1 MPDVLQPDT
10 PDTPD
15 PADSADAR
23 DQGVPPAA
31 PVPPRRPR
39 RWRRWIVRAAFA
51 LAALLTVLVALG
63 YYYSRPKQLT
73 PIVEGLIGRA
83 VGGVARLDRAD
94 LTFDGHL
101 TLDGLTVGLPGPRH
115 RAPGYARLF
124 DCERIAVRLDI
135 RRVWRGVVDA
145 REVDIRRPR
154 LHLVEDPRTGR
165 LNIEDLPLPRGGGP
179 GVEVR
184 LPPRISLSGARARF
198 ATLDASQVDRT
209 DAVLRLAGELREQP
223 DHPRRYD
230 LVLQTYGDDA
240 VADTQL
246 TGWVDTANPGL
257 NLDLAGLAFNAS
269 YRPFVPPAFRAL
281 WDRLEPVGRVPA
293 AAVNLE
299 TDSRGRIRLNR
310 AALELADVAL
320 TPPYAELGL
329 FDDDMAPDAAG
340 PRYAPRM
347 TRVNGR
353 LIADERSVRIENL
366 TGAIEGVNYHLNGS
380 WGLDPATPG
389 ALTLQTDA
397 FTVERNPLFVSGL
410 PAAAAGVFAR
420 LKPSGRFRATTHVR
434 RATPGGEV
442 AVSGRVEVLDARALY
457 AKFPFP
463 IEGLRGAV
471 TFDPDVVRL
480 EGLTGRGPAGGVI
493 TLDGEI
499 APPRKHAG
507 VRLLV
512 TARGVPYDDHVRAA
526 LGRNGKAADLF
537 FDGSKLDALRL
548 WPGVGATLDAPAPTQ
563 AGAAADPA
571 DGTPVPPRFALGGE
585 LNADV
590 LIDRPPGPGGR
601 YAVRTTLHPAGLGL
615 VFTHFPYPVTATGGR
630 VVIAP
635 GGIDLR
641 GLTLVG
647 PTGATATVAGR
658 IDQPEKHG
666 PTFPDL
672 EISDIRAPADVL
684 LLAALPDDAQQH
696 LRPLHLEGEARGAAT
711 VLRPPVGGDT
721 RFVVR
726 GGLTGAR
733 ARPGSGALIVSP
745 LDAAFV
751 VTRDH
756 AEITSLHGD
765 LNAGGALDLKAR
777 FDWAPGRQG
786 FTLRGAA
793 LGVTFT
799 PALVELIPEGS
810 EARTRV
816 SALIKRWQP
825 GGVGDLRLRAR
836 RKAADADTDTDTGA
850 TSVPAAP
857 PAVAYALE
865 IEPRTLSLMHGATPL
880 SFEQVSGRATVRP
893 DRVELDKLTGVFP
906 TGRAAVNGEVGLGP
920 DAQTVLDLTA
930 ATTLPCPVA
939 RAVLPP
945 AVTGV
950 IDAMELRG
958 GVTVSDA
965 RLLLRPDSPARR
977 ADENAAEFDGRL
989 GLHDTRLTL
998 GVPVTELSGGLL
1010 ARVRTGAG
1018 RIHPELSFDLN
1029 AETARVSDRLVSP
1042 LTVKIDNT
1050 RWPDT
1055 LTFGPLLGSVYGG
1068 VLVGEGSIPL
1078 TDDQPCRLR
1087 LSLTDVDVAGFIG
1100 APTSD
1105 PGGDTPSRA
1114 FTDAARDAG
1123 SGLLS
1128 AGLTLELP
1136 LGRPADR
1143 RGRGVLRV
1151 RDASLVNR
1159 PFSNAVLRAT
1169 NLSLPSGS
1177 PLDRA
1182 SARYL
1187 LSGDTVRFDELS
1199 ISGPGLSI
1207 TGAGTM
1213 TLPDNQLR
1221 LLMVSRSTAG
1231 PPMGPLADL
1240 VEMFRDELIAIKVR
1254 GTLSD
1259 PVTEV
1264 TALRGIRKSLRT
1276 LFGDE

>member
-1 MPDVLQPDT
+1 MPDALQ

-15 PADSADAR
+15 PADSADSASAR
-23 DQGVPPAA
+23 DEGASPAGSAA
-31 PVPPRRPR
+31 PAPPRRPR

-83 VGGVARLDRAD
+83 VGGVARLDRAH
-94 LTFDGHL
+94 LAFDGRL
-101 TLDGLTVGLPGPRH
+101 TLDGLTIGLPGPRGH
-115 RAPGYARLF
+115 APGYARLF
-124 DCERIAVRLDI
+124 DCERIAVRIDI

-145 REVDIRRPR
+145 REVDIRQPR

-179 GVEVR
+179 GVELR
-184 LPPRISLSGARARF
+184 LPPRISLVGARARF
-198 ATLDASQVDRT
+198 ATLDAAQVDRT

-230 LVLQTYGDDA
+230 LALQTYGDDA
-240 VADTQL
+240 VADTEL

-281 WDRLEPVGRVPA
+281 WDRLEPVGRVPTA
-293 AAVNLE
+293 ALNLE

-329 FDDDMAPDAAG
+329 FDDDIAPNAAG

-353 LIADERSVRIENL
+353 LIADEQSVRIENL
-366 TGAIEGVNYHLNGS
+366 TGTIEGVNYHLSGS
-380 WGLDPATPG
+380 WGLDAATPG

-410 PAAAAGVFAR
+410 PAAAARVFAR

-434 RATPGGEV
+434 RATPGGDV

-499 APPRKHAG
+499 APPRRDAG

-512 TARGVPYDDHVRAA
+512 TARGVPYDGQVRTA
-526 LGRNGKAADLF
+526 LGRNAKAAEMF
-537 FDGSKLDALRL
+537 FDRSKLDALREQPGVAAAL
-548 WPGVGATLDAPAPTQ
+548 AGVGAAE
-563 AGAAADPA
+563 GSSEEPA
-571 DGTPVPPRFALGGE
+571 DGALAAFALGGA

-590 LIDRPPGPGGR
+590 LIDRPPGPDRR

-630 VVIAP
+630 VVVAP
-635 GGIDLR
+635 GGIDLE
-641 GLTLVG
+641 GLTLAG
-647 PTGATATVAGR
+647 PTGATATVSGR
-658 IDQPEKHG
+658 IDQPEKQG

-672 EISDIRAPADVL
+672 EIVDIRAPADAL
-684 LLAALPDDAQQH
+684 LLAALPANAQQH
-696 LRPLHLEGEARGAAT
+696 LRPLHLDGEARGTAT

-726 GGLTGAR
+726 GGLTGGR
-733 ARPGSGALIVSP
+733 ARPGSGALTVSP

-756 AEITSLHGD
+756 AEITSLRGD
-765 LNAGGALDLKAR
+765 LDAGGALDLKAR

-786 FTLRGAA
+786 FTLRGATR
-793 LGVTFT
+793 GVTFT
-799 PALVELIPEGS
+799 PALAELIPQNIQSGETKAG
-810 EARTRV
+810 V
-816 SALIKRWQP
+816 IALMERWQP

-836 RKAADADTDTDTGA
+836 RKAADAEA
-850 TSVPAAP
+850 TNVPAAP
-857 PAVAYALE
+857 SAVEYALE
-865 IEPRTLSLMHGATPL
+865 IEPRTLSLVHGDTPL

-893 DRVELDKLTGVFP
+893 GRVELDELTGVFA
-906 TGRAAVNGEVGLGP
+906 TGRAAVNGDVGLGEGAP
-920 DAQTVLDLTA
+920 TVLDVTA

-945 AVTGV
+945 AVMAV
-950 IDAMELRG
+950 LDALELRG

-965 RLLLRPDSPARR
+965 RLLLRPDTAVLG
-977 ADENAAEFDGRL
+977 ADENASEFDGRL
-989 GLHDTRLTL
+989 GLHDVSLTL
-998 GVPVTELSGGLL
+998 GVPVTELSGGVL

-1018 RIHPELSFDLN
+1018 RAHPELSFDLN

-1042 LTVKIDNT
+1042 LTVKMDNA

-1078 TDDQPCRLR
+1078 NDEQPCRLR

-1100 APTSD
+1100 ASARAGTGVP
-1105 PGGDTPSRA
+1105 RA
-1114 FTDAARDAG
+1114 FTDAARDPG

-1136 LGRPADR
+1136 LDRPGDR

-1187 LSGDTVRFDELS
+1187 LDGDTVRFDELS

-1213 TLPDNQLR
+1213 TLPDNRLR
-1221 LLMVSRSTAG
+1221 LLMVSRSTSG
-1231 PPMGPLADL
+1231 PPMGPLTDL

-1254 GTLSD
+1254 GTLSE

-1264 TALRGIRKSLRT
+1264 TALRGIRKSIRT